1 MKLSS
6 MSRVLAVSIIGS
18 AVLLAGS
25 TALMIWSWRSRGAA
39 SEWVR
44 HSNEVQVQIE
54 RALSELKD
62 LERAARDHLLTGEA
76 IFLKEGEQAGVSAE
90 AEMKTL
96 LSLTAGD
103 PVQQQRAGELYDLVL
118 QKRALVGRFVGYTVA
133 GQSERAVA
141 QIREGPG
148 RTVMGRIREIG
159 GEMLNAENRRLADR
173 TAALE
178 RAKSHQA
185 LTGFAIAA
193 AELALV
199 GASLLLAKRIRDLQR
214 LVTICAWTKQVRLNG
229 EWISIE
235 EYLHRVHHIRISHG
249 ISPKRAKA
257 LQAELDS
264 LGAPGSGAS
273 ARPHPLSVPV
283 REGGRAARVVAT
295 AGAMPTAEAVSRAA
309 RKI

>member
-18 AVLLAGS
+18 SVLLAGS
-25 TALMIWSWRSRGAA
+25 TTLMIWSWQSRGAA

-44 HSNEVQVQIE
+44 HSNAVQVQIE

-62 LERAARDHLLTGEA
+62 LERAARDYLLTGER
-76 IFLKEGEQAGVSAE
+76 IYLEEGEQAGARAE
-90 AEMKTL
+90 AQMKAL

-103 PVQQQRAGELYDLVL
+103 AVQQQRAGELYDLVQ
-118 QKRALVGRFVGYTVA
+118 QKRTLVGRFVGFAVA
-133 GQSERAVA
+133 GQVERAVT

-148 RTVMGRIREIG
+148 RRVMHQIRELG
-159 GEMLNAENRRLADR
+159 GEMLAAENRRLAER

-178 RAKSHQA
+178 LAKHHQA
-185 LTGFAIAA
+185 LTGLAIAA

-199 GASLLLAKRIRDLQR
+199 GATLVLAKRIRDLQR
-214 LVTICAWTKQVRLNG
+214 LVTICAWTKQVRLHG

-249 ISPKRAKA
+249 ISPKRARA

-264 LGAPGSGAS
+264 LDAAPITPA
-273 ARPHPLSVPV
+273 ADPV
-283 REGGRAARVVAT
+283 SPAGRR
-295 AGAMPTAEAVSRAA
+295 
-309 RKI
+309 I